1 MEGEEKREERKIDE
15 GIGRKR
21 RGTGEEEERRVGG
34 TGLESQNSEE

>member
-34 TGLESQNSEE
+34 TGLESQYSEE